1 MTRSRQTGTQRRRSK
16 RQSPR
21 FRTKVVKQPSAVVTV
36 TDPDEFLAEQRSKGF
51 HEQVPASTEFKSH
64 DASDLDVKF
73 LLALLK
79 KKHRVSQHVVIPDWM
94 LCLYDDSTAMYMRG
108 KRCAAVSSSNAKR
121 RDSIRAGIMFTH
133 LDTARPRIIAP
144 SDFEDYISRITKRFA
159 VINVGIYGHS
169 WKSLG
174 HANALIIDAKEKT
187 IDRYEPAGVAKDP
200 YDATVSRLMKT
211 VLPSFRYLRYFEHEA
226 GEQRASTDS
235 YEGMC
240 VTFSLLY
247 VLYRLLNPDS
257 SPTLVRQHMAA
268 LSDNKLKRQSLQLNR
283 FVADTLREFEEGELV
298 RKRIQSKRKQHHL
311 LKWRGKEMPEDAEA
325 AGFTLRPEQ
334 PLRRGVTAA
343 HDLILV
349 QDRVCHV

>member
-1 MTRSRQTGTQRRRSK
+1 M
-16 RQSPR
+16 
-21 FRTKVVKQPSAVVTV
+21 
-36 TDPDEFLAEQRSKGF
+36 AEQWSKGF

-79 KKHRVSQHVVIPDWM
+79 KRHRVSQHVLIPAWM
-94 LCLYDDSTAMYMRG
+94 LCLYDDSTAMYTRG
-108 KRCAAVSSSNAKR
+108 KRCPAVSSSNAKR
-121 RDSIRAGIMFTH
+121 RDSIRAGIMFTN

-144 SDFEDYISRITKRFA
+144 SDFEECISGITKRFA
-159 VINVGIYGHS
+159 VINIGIYGHS
-169 WKSLG
+169 WKGLG
-174 HANALIIDAKEKT
+174 HANALIIDVKENT
-187 IDRYEPAGVAKDP
+187 IDRYEPAGAAKDS
-200 YDATVSRLMKT
+200 YDASIARLLKT
-211 VLPSFRYLRYFEHEA
+211 RLPSFRYLRYFEHKA

-298 RKRIQSKRKQHHL
+298 RKRIKAKRTQHHL
-311 LKWRGKEMPEDAEA
+311 LKWRGREMPKDAEKI
-325 AGFTLRPEQ
+325 GFTLPPE
-334 PLRRGVTAA
+334 PHHRRGQKIRD
-343 HDLILV
+343 DLILV
-349 QDRVCHV
+349 QSRVCDF